1 MILSEPLIAEAMTP
15 RPLARAAIYVAIVVG
30 VLGIAALK
38 NRKAQK
44 EAIQ

>member
-1 MILSEPLIAEAMTP
+1 MTP